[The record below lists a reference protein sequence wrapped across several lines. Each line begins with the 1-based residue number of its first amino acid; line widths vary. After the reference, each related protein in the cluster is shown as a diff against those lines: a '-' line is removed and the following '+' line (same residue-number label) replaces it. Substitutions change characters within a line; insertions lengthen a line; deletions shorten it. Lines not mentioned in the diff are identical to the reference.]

1 MLHKKWVSVLKI
13 INHLDTLMCSIV
25 TEDSIFYV
33 LKQFLEKI
41 VSGGTSIL
49 MKWLTSKAWTEMIID
64 YLQHKQ
70 PIKGWSSTIIN
81 DLKKLDGISTN
92 YCSYERESSR
102 NSMKIPNR
110 RRFGK
115 WPKMIW
121 WGKRWTHL
129 YFARYWVRLP

>member
-1 MLHKKWVSVLKI
+1 
-13 INHLDTLMCSIV
+13 
-25 TEDSIFYV
+25 
-33 LKQFLEKI
+33 
-41 VSGGTSIL
+41 
-49 MKWLTSKAWTEMIID
+49 MIID

-70 PIKGWSSTIIN
+70 PVKAWSSTIIN

-102 NSMKIPNR
+102 NSMKIPT

-121 WGKRWTHL
+121 WGKR
-129 YFARYWVRLP
+129 